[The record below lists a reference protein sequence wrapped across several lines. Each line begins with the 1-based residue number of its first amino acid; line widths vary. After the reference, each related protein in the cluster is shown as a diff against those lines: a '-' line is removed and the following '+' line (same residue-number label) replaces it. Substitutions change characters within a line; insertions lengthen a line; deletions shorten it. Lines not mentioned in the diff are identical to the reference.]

1 MAGLFVDP
9 QSEAMQAY
17 NRLQSIDPA
26 RAALIYQIASQP
38 QAVWLYGDGLGL
50 EVVEQATYNAA
61 SAGTYPVFVPF
72 ALLAIPAPDYP
83 AWIRDF
89 AQVIAAVDS
98 AVVVEPNVLPQY
110 LTRYAAAISDSV
122 DALKASGKTR
132 VYLDAGHAAWR
143 PAAQMADTLNVAG
156 IAKADGFSI
165 NVGNFRS
172 SGECIQYGEA
182 ISGMIGGKPY
192 IIDTGRNGRGPPDD
206 VTMIC
211 NPPDRGLGFN
221 PAWDVDRSGYPRLD
235 AYLWIKRPGES
246 DGNGDGCFGGPPHGQ
261 WFDDYAVALVT
272 SRPNPQ
278 T

>member
-17 NRLQSIDPA
+17 TRLQSTDPA
-26 RAALIYQIASQP
+26 HAALIYQIASQP
-38 QAVWLYGDGLGL
+38 QAVWLYGDGNGMT
-50 EVVEQATYNAA
+50 VAEQAAHNAA

-72 ALLAIPAPDYP
+72 VLLSIPAPDYP

-89 AQVIAAVDS
+89 AQVIAAVHS

-110 LTRYAAAISDSV
+110 LTQYAAAISDSV
-122 DALKASGKTR
+122 DALKASRQTR

-156 IAKADGFSI
+156 IAKADGFAI
-165 NVGNFRS
+165 NVGNCRS
-172 SGECIQYGEA
+172 SGECIQYAEA
-182 ISGMIGGKPY
+182 ISGMVGGKPY

-206 VTMIC
+206 ATMIC
-211 NPPDRGLGFN
+211 NPPGRGLGFN

-261 WFDDYAVALVT
+261 WFDDYAVALVNN
-272 SRPNPQ
+272 RPNPQ